1 MKEMKELAIND
12 KQRMF
17 CYEYL
22 KDFNGKQA
30 AIRSGYSKK
39 TAESIAS
46 RLLRNVKVLEL
57 LNKLKEEHVLKANL
71 SVDDII
77 NELKTIGFAKADG
90 EIVKTSHKIK
100 ALEILGKHLGMFKE
114 VSEPDTE
121 VKFICQVN
129 IIRQEIVTSD

>member
-1 MKEMKELAIND
+1 MKELIIND
-12 KQRMF
+12 KQKMF

-22 KDFNGKQA
+22 KDFNGTQA
-30 AIRSGYSKK
+30 AVRAGYSIKSARQQAADLLTK
-39 TAESIAS
+39 PNIFKFLES
-46 RLLRNVKVLEL
+46 
-57 LNKLKEEHVLKANL
+57 LKEKHVLRAEL
-71 SVDDII
+71 SVDAII
-77 NELKTIGFAKADG
+77 NELKAIGFAKADG

-129 IIRQEIVTSD
+129 IIRQITSNE